1 MRNGGGGFAEIL
13 RLRPQLFCLPLDKQ
27 AMFSTAQDDETG
39 SAGSGI
45 QVTSHL
51 RLLIPP
57 RSLVPAANLT
67 FPSISPIILSLW
79 KGVRVVEGGGLEN
92 R

>member
-27 AMFSTAQDDETG
+27 AMFSTAQDDEMG

-45 QVTSHL
+45 QVTRHQ
-51 RLLIPP
+51 
-57 RSLVPAANLT
+57 SLAT
-67 FPSISPIILSLW
+67 HRPI
-79 KGVRVVEGGGLEN
+79 
-92 R
+92 